1 MIVRTLT
8 DDVICSREHVLSTR
22 FSAGLPDPFEE
33 NCRSMDAVYA
43 GSFDE
48 GKRSAHTTV
57 GVTSLISGARI
68 EIDAIARRP

>member
-1 MIVRTLT
+1 
-8 DDVICSREHVLSTR
+8 
-22 FSAGLPDPFEE
+22 
-33 NCRSMDAVYA
+33 MDAVYA